1 MHIVFYFSYVFFFG
15 DLNFRLTGE
24 ATTTPEDIR
33 SSVEQDKISQLIEK
47 DQLLLVMRQKRAFN
61 EFEERLP
68 AFPPTFKFEMGSS
81 RYDMKRRPAWTD
93 RILFKPI
100 EKDNKKLE
108 VKQTSYKSHPT
119 YTLSDHKPVTSEFVI
134 AVCIKIQILFF
145 FMHVNWPFH

>member
-1 MHIVFYFSYVFFFG
+1 MFILIWIYYSYVFFFG

-24 ATTTPEDIR
+24 ATTSPEDIR
-33 SSVEQDKISQLIEK
+33 ALVEDDKLSQLIEK

-68 AFPPTFKFEMGSS
+68 AFPPTFKFEMGST

-100 EKDNKKLE
+100 GQDNKILE
-108 VKQTSYKSHPT
+108 IKQKSYKSHPT
-119 YTLSDHKPVTSEFVI
+119 YTLSDHKPVTSEFIVS
-134 AVCIKIQILFF
+134 VCFVRFL
-145 FMHVNWPFH
+145 